1 MSSDTSQNNAP
12 MKSDAKPVIA
22 HLAQEFP
29 SLTMTFV
36 YREVMALREMG
47 VNIDTFSIWKPSRE
61 KVSREAR
68 HLMDTTFH
76 IFPLDWFKFPKAQ
89 LYFLI
94 TRPVKYV
101 STFFYVL
108 TRPGIKPPH
117 RRRTFFQFF
126 YAIYMAAEIKKRGIQ
141 HIHAHFALN
150 AATVAMVI
158 GRLLGITYS
167 LTAHANDI
175 FADPVLLEEKLKNAK
190 FTITISEYNKRY
202 LQQFASADKIHIVHY
217 SLDLNQFAPLPERK
231 DGSSPVIFSI
241 GRLVEK
247 KGFPYLVDA
256 CRILAERGYKFKCE
270 IVGEG
275 PQRDILEQMIADNNL
290 EGIVSLK
297 GAVLQENLME
307 YWRKATVF
315 ALPCVIGED
324 GDRDGMPNVLIEA
337 MALQLPVV
345 STSLVGIPEFIQH
358 GHSGFLAPPGDA
370 QALANLLGQCLGA
383 PALRERMGQNA
394 RIAAEQ
400 TFDLQRNTSQ
410 ILDIYKQNGL
420 IG

>member
-1 MSSDTSQNNAP
+1 MFSDTYQNNAP

-22 HLAQEFP
+22 HLAQGFP

-68 HLMDTTFH
+68 HLMDTTFY
-76 IFPLDWFKFPKAQ
+76 IFPLDWFKFLKAQ
-89 LYFLI
+89 LYFLV
-94 TRPVKYV
+94 TRPIKYV

-108 TRPGIKPPH
+108 TRPGMKFSH

-167 LTAHANDI
+167 STAHANDI

-190 FTITISEYNKRY
+190 FIITISEYNRQY
-202 LQQFASADKIHIVHY
+202 LQQFVSADKIYVVHY
-217 SLDLNQFAPLPERK
+217 GLDLNQFVPLSERT
-231 DGSSPVIFSI
+231 DGNVPLIFSI

-247 KGFPYLVDA
+247 KGFPYLIQA
-256 CRILAERGYKFKCE
+256 CQILAERGYNFTCE

-275 PQRDILEQMIADNNL
+275 PQRNILQKMIADANL
-290 EGIVSLK
+290 EGMVSLE
-297 GAVLQENLME
+297 GTVLQEDLME

-337 MALQLPVV
+337 MALQVPVV
-345 STSLVGIPEFIQH
+345 STALVGIPEFIQS
-358 GHSGFLAPPGDA
+358 GYSGFLAPPGDA
-370 QALANLLGQCLGA
+370 QALANLIGQLLDA
-383 PALRERMGQNA
+383 PALRERMGRNA

-400 TFDLQRNTSQ
+400 TFDLQRNASQ
-410 ILDIYKQNGL
+410 IKDIYKQNGL

>member
-1 MSSDTSQNNAP
+1 MSSNTSQNNAP

-68 HLMDTTFH
+68 FLMDTTFY
-76 IFPLDWFKFPKAQ
+76 IFPLDWFKFLKAQ

-108 TRPGIKPPH
+108 TRPGMKPSH

-167 LTAHANDI
+167 STAHANDI

-202 LQQFASADKIHIVHY
+202 LQQFASAAKIHIVHY
-217 SLDLNQFAPLPERK
+217 SLDLDQFAPLPERK

-290 EGIVSLK
+290 EGIVLLK

-315 ALPCVIGED
+315 ALPCVIAED

-337 MALQLPVV
+337 MALQVPVI
-345 STSLVGIPEFIQH
+345 STSLVGIPEFIRH
-358 GHSGFLAPPGDA
+358 GRSGFLAPPGDA
-370 QALANLLGQCLGA
+370 KTLADLLGELLDA
-383 PALRERMGQNA
+383 PALRQRMARNA
-394 RIAAEQ
+394 RVMTEQ
-400 TFDLQRNTSQ
+400 TFDIERNTRQ
-410 ILDIYKQNGL
+410 IYDLYEQNKL

>member
-1 MSSDTSQNNAP
+1 MFSDTSQNNAP
-12 MKSDAKPVIA
+12 LKSDANPVIA

-47 VNIDTFSIWKPSRE
+47 VNIETFSIWKPSRE

-68 HLMDTTFH
+68 HLMDTTFY
-76 IFPLDWFKFPKAQ
+76 IFPLDWFKFLKAQ
-89 LYFLI
+89 LYFLV
-94 TRPVKYV
+94 TRPIKYV

-108 TRPGIKPPH
+108 TRPGMKFSH

-167 LTAHANDI
+167 STAHANDI

-190 FTITISEYNKRY
+190 FTITISEYNRQY
-202 LQQFASADKIHIVHY
+202 LQQFVSADKIYIVHY
-217 SLDLNQFAPLPERK
+217 GLDLNQFVPLSKRT
-231 DGSSPVIFSI
+231 DGNVPVIFSI

-247 KGFPYLVDA
+247 KGFSYLIQA
-256 CRILAERGYKFKCE
+256 CQILAERGYNFTCE

-275 PQRDILEQMIADNNL
+275 PQRNILQKMIADANL
-290 EGIVSLK
+290 EGRVSLE
-297 GAVLQENLME
+297 GTVLQEELVE

-337 MALQLPVV
+337 MALQVPVV
-345 STSLVGIPEFIQH
+345 STALVGIPEFIQP
-358 GHSGFLAPPGDA
+358 GYSGFLAPPGDA
-370 QALANLLGQCLGA
+370 QALANLLGQLLDA
-383 PALRERMGQNA
+383 PALREQMGRNA

-400 TFDLQRNTSQ
+400 TFDLQRNASQ